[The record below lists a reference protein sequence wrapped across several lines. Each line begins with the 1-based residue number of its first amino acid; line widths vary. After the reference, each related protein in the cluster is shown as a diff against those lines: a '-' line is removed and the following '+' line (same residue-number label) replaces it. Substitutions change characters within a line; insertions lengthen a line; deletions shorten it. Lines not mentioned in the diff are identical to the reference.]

1 MRWICLMIAAVFM
14 NGCKAQKSQTLPV
27 NDNDNTLLW
36 QVSGKDLK
44 EPSYIFGTFHMMCK
58 EDISF
63 SENLQKAIDRS
74 EEIYFEMDLDDLS
87 NTLGALL
94 LMNMKDGITLKDLYT
109 PEEYEKV
116 ENYFRDSLKTPLS
129 IVHRMKPLFLQAML
143 YPKLMPC
150 NNMSG
155 IEQELIKIAK
165 EKNKEIKGLETIAFQ
180 ASVFDS
186 IPYDVQAKELLKGI
200 DSLKSYT
207 EEFQN
212 MLTIYKNQSL
222 TGIDSLFVKGDFGL
236 GESQEVLLDKR
247 NINWVEQL
255 RTIMAEKSVF
265 VAVGAGHLP
274 GKKGVLALLKDEG
287 YTVTPI
293 VNN

>member
-1 MRWICLMIAAVFM
+1 
-14 NGCKAQKSQTLPV
+14 
-27 NDNDNTLLW
+27 
-36 QVSGKDLK
+36 
-44 EPSYIFGTFHMMCK
+44 
-58 EDISF
+58 
-63 SENLQKAIDRS
+63 
-74 EEIYFEMDLDDLS
+74 
-87 NTLGALL
+87 
-94 LMNMKDGITLKDLYT
+94 
-109 PEEYEKV
+109 
-116 ENYFRDSLKTPLS
+116 
-129 IVHRMKPLFLQAML
+129 
-143 YPKLMPC
+143 
-150 NNMSG
+150 MSG